1 MRPPLRA
8 VGDDDVDRPQ
18 VRAWRHVEPSGT
30 NGPKASALLC
40 AAAVVSAFTP
50 SREGRPRD
58 EWAPLPIPNREVKP
72 RSGDDTARER
82 GKAAR
87 RPPTAETLPERAG
100 RVSCFPGAANPH
112 GITLPVHGFL
122 IPFPLAQVFRRMAVN
137 VSGFCILLQLQKG
150 AKPMPNDCK
159 SPIFNKCNGC
169 GVKFPHD
176 FRACTIQGRA
186 EGLCLGFFVPTG
198 VLGFPVGFLFTPP
211 GPLSEGEA
219 RSGRELGERLGREPA
234 AGRFP
239 PLRGG
244 VRRAGES
251 RKQLGSY

>member
-1 MRPPLRA
+1 MARGLPPFVRGCRCVRLHPVPRRPPERR
-8 VGDDDVDRPQ
+8 V
-18 VRAWRHVEPSGT
+18 
-30 NGPKASALLC
+30 
-40 AAAVVSAFTP
+40 AAM
-50 SREGRPRD
+50 RGG
-58 EWAPLPIPNREVKP
+58 APLPIPNREVKP
-72 RSGDDTARER
+72 RSGDDTAGDR

-87 RPPTAETLPERAG
+87 RPPTAETLPERTG

-112 GITLPVHGFL
+112 GITLPVHGL
-122 IPFPLAQVFRRMAVN
+122 WIPFPLVQVFRRMAVN
-137 VSGFCILLQLQKG
+137 VSGFCVLLQLQKG

-169 GVKFPHD
+169 GGKFPHG

-186 EGLCLGFFVPTG
+186 EGLCLGFFVPAG

-234 AGRFP
+234 TGRFP

>member
-1 MRPPLRA
+1 MPNTISHS
-8 VGDDDVDRPQ
+8 
-18 VRAWRHVEPSGT
+18 HVA
-30 NGPKASALLC
+30 KK
-40 AAAVVSAFTP
+40 
-50 SREGRPRD
+50 R
-58 EWAPLPIPNREVKP
+58 
-72 RSGDDTARER
+72 R
-82 GKAAR
+82 GEKR
-87 RPPTAETLPERAG
+87 ETLPERTG
-100 RVSCFPGAANPH
+100 RVSCFPGAANPPR
-112 GITLPVHGFL
+112 ITLAGYGFW

-150 AKPMPNDCK
+150 AKPMPNNYK
-159 SPIFNKCNGC
+159 SLIFNKIQLWG
-169 GVKFPHD
+169 GGKFPHG

-186 EGLCLGFFVPTG
+186 EGLCLGFFVPAG

-239 PLRGG
+239 LLRGG